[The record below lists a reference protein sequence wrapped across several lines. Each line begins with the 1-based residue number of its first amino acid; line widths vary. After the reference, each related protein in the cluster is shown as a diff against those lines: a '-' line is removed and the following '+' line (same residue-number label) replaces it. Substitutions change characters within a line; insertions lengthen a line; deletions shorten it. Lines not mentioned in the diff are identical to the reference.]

1 MKFNK
6 DNVQPSESPSNQG
19 QTQTS
24 PIQQNSSTLNSFQ
37 MHQERH
43 KGIKGHPAYLLPILA
58 NKITL
63 PTNQCVFYATTQDP
77 RH

>member
-1 MKFNK
+1 MFNPLRAPLIK
-6 DNVQPSESPSNQG
+6 GKLKPLQSNKILLPSIHSKC
-19 QTQTS
+19 TK
-24 PIQQNSSTLNSFQ
+24 
-37 MHQERH
+37 